1 VEILIVEDDKRMAA
15 LLKRGLEREGHVA
28 TAAADGAEGLEFALA
43 RPFDVVVLDVM
54 LPALNGY
61 EVARRLRQG
70 GCRTPIL
77 MLTAK
82 DASPDI
88 VHGLDAGAD
97 DYLTKPFSFD
107 ELLARLRAVAR
118 RGPIPRPV
126 VLEVGDLR
134 LDPASHEVSRGH
146 RALQLTP
153 KEFRLLELLMRRAGK
168 VQSRDA
174 IIEAV
179 WGYDADLELNT
190 VDVFLSTLRRKVD
203 ADEDTPLI
211 HTVRGI
217 GYCLKENGP

>member
-1 VEILIVEDDKRMAA
+1 VDILIVEDDERMAA

-28 TAAADGAEGLEFALA
+28 TAATDGAEGLDFALA
-43 RPFDVVVLDVM
+43 RPYDVVILDVM
-54 LPALNGY
+54 LPVLDGY

-82 DASPDI
+82 DASRDI
-88 VHGLDAGAD
+88 VQGLDRGAD

-126 VLEVGDLR
+126 VLEVGNLR
-134 LDPASHEVSRGH
+134 LDLASHEVSRGD
-146 RALQLTP
+146 RTLQLTP
-153 KEFRLLELLMRRAGK
+153 KEFRLLELLMRRAGN

-190 VDVFLSTLRRKVD
+190 VDVFVSTLRRKVD

-217 GYCLKENGP
+217 GYCLKENGR

>member
-1 VEILIVEDDKRMAA
+1 MEILIVEDDERMAA

-28 TAAADGAEGLEFALA
+28 TAAADGAEGLDFALA
-43 RPFDVVVLDVM
+43 RPYDVVILDVM
-54 LPALNGY
+54 LPVLNGF
-61 EVARRLRQG
+61 EVARRLRQR

-88 VHGLDAGAD
+88 VHGLDTGAD

-126 VLEVGDLR
+126 VLEVGNLR
-134 LDPASHEVSRGH
+134 LDPASHEVSRGD
-146 RALQLTP
+146 RTLQLTP

-179 WGYDADLELNT
+179 WGYDADVELNT

>member
-1 VEILIVEDDKRMAA
+1 MAA

-28 TAAADGAEGLEFALA
+28 TAAADGAEGLDFALA
-43 RPFDVVVLDVM
+43 RPYDLVILDVM
-54 LPALNGY
+54 LPVLNGY
-61 EVARRLRQG
+61 EVARRLRQR

-88 VHGLDAGAD
+88 VHGLDTGAD

-126 VLEVGDLR
+126 VLEVGNLR
-134 LDPASHEVSRGH
+134 LDPASHEVSRGD
-146 RALQLTP
+146 RGLQLTP

-174 IIEAV
+174 IIEAI
-179 WGYDADLELNT
+179 WGYDADVELNT
-190 VDVFLSTLRRKVD
+190 VDVFVSTLRRKVD
-203 ADEDTPLI
+203 AGEDTPLI

-217 GYCLKENGP
+217 GYCLKENGR